1 MTNWASVAQRRTT
14 GRFQHTQVLRSGDCW
29 RGSKSYHCSHT
40 VKTTD
45 RRRSAPLAAA
55 YVYVRVEA
63 SLIGSVVEASLSE
76 GWPFRGGLN
85 FTSPTELFFF
95 ETRRRR
101 WGQCRDQ
108 EPLLEFSV
116 DRVPR
121 KVQALVWDFGRV
133 VAHKEGSNSGLIFG
147 STRWAP
153 IMGAHLVRPILGPEN
168 DLTFGAHFRTDLN
181 RFSSPTTKHKSGWGE
196 NLGVGN
202 HSSGGGSPHGSSRCS
217 YKIVG
222 GKANPYSL
230 GKNTLPLR

>member
-1 MTNWASVAQRRTT
+1 MFTKYDVQRSRHRVDVTYPTDLLLFSHLRERCAQ
-14 GRFQHTQVLRSGDCW
+14 
-29 RGSKSYHCSHT
+29 
-40 VKTTD
+40 
-45 RRRSAPLAAA
+45 
-55 YVYVRVEA
+55 
-63 SLIGSVVEASLSE
+63 GSV
-76 GWPFRGGLN
+76 
-85 FTSPTELFFF
+85 
-95 ETRRRR
+95 
-101 WGQCRDQ
+101 Q
-108 EPLLEFSV
+108 EPPLEN
-116 DRVPR
+116 RLGRLPR
-121 KVQALVWDFGRV
+121 KVQTLVGKFSGV
-133 VAHKEGSNSGLIFG
+133 VAHNEGSNSGLIFG

-222 GKANPYSL
+222 GKANPYIL

>member
-85 FTSPTELFFF
+85 FTSPTELIFV

-121 KVQALVWDFGRV
+121 KVQALVWDFGRD
-133 VAHKEGSNSGLIFG
+133 VAQKGGSNSGLVFG

-153 IMGAHLVRPILGPEN
+153 IKRLPN
-168 DLTFGAHFRTDLN
+168 
-181 RFSSPTTKHKSGWGE
+181 
-196 NLGVGN
+196 
-202 HSSGGGSPHGSSRCS
+202 
-217 YKIVG
+217 
-222 GKANPYSL
+222 
-230 GKNTLPLR
+230 NTMAAST

>member
-133 VAHKEGSNSGLIFG
+133 VAHQGGVKFRSRFWEHEMGTHNGCPSRASYFG
-147 STRWAP
+147 P
-153 IMGAHLVRPILGPEN
+153 
-168 DLTFGAHFRTDLN
+168 
-181 RFSSPTTKHKSGWGE
+181 
-196 NLGVGN
+196 
-202 HSSGGGSPHGSSRCS
+202 
-217 YKIVG
+217 
-222 GKANPYSL
+222 GK
-230 GKNTLPLR
+230 

>member
-85 FTSPTELFFF
+85 FTSPTELFFLKPVVDVGVSAVTKNPSWNF
-95 ETRRRR
+95 RWTGSQEKYKPWFGILAESWPTRG
-101 WGQCRDQ
+101 GQIPVSFLGARDGH
-108 EPLLEFSV
+108 P
-116 DRVPR
+116 
-121 KVQALVWDFGRV
+121 
-133 VAHKEGSNSGLIFG
+133 
-147 STRWAP
+147 
-153 IMGAHLVRPILGPEN
+153 
-168 DLTFGAHFRTDLN
+168 
-181 RFSSPTTKHKSGWGE
+181 
-196 NLGVGN
+196 
-202 HSSGGGSPHGSSRCS
+202 
-217 YKIVG
+217 
-222 GKANPYSL
+222 
-230 GKNTLPLR
+230 